1 MQEKLW
7 GESDSRLEPRTTT
20 DDVGLGFYGERL
32 LRRQRVREEV
42 VVNGIQCQDDHLQ
55 LVP

>member
-7 GESDSRLEPRTTT
+7 GEPDSRLEPRTTT
-20 DDVGLGFYGERL
+20 DDVGLGLDEEHL

-42 VVNGIQCQDDHLQ
+42 VVYGIKRKTAIYN
-55 LVP
+55 